1 MLLLMLW
8 LGFNVLYW
16 GLYYFSFASSVQ
28 NGMGVLLIDPNNT
41 HKNLKVLNYYCYKT
55 FTAEVRYLAR
65 GSCF

>member
-41 HKNLKVLNYYCYKT
+41 HKNLKSSKL
-55 FTAEVRYLAR
+55 LLL
-65 GSCF
+65 